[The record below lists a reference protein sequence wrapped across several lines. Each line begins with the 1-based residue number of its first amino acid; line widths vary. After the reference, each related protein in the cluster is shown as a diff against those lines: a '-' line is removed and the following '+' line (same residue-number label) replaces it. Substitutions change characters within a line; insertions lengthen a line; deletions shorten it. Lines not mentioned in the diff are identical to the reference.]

1 MTSEADLG
9 PTVGRG
15 SPTAESPSELSVA
28 LLGPIAVLSRAGV
41 LVEPAG
47 MLAKRF
53 IAALALAGGRTVAT
67 ATLVDEL
74 WQDHPPAGAR
84 QALQTLVSRLR
95 AACADGLIET
105 SASGYRLT
113 CRPDQIDLVR
123 AERLLSS
130 ASTGVST
137 RSLRATLDLWR
148 GEAGPDLGDSD
159 LRGELGTRAGAAHEG
174 LDRLYADLLSSGGE
188 HEQAIGVLRSLLL
201 EHPFDDRLVLRLI
214 TTLAAAGRPGEALT
228 AFEAHRRRLRDEL
241 GSTPSAE
248 VLTAHAALL
257 RESDSGVARERGERG
272 TNTARPTDDT
282 PDSETPHVAPR
293 RAEAAAAK
301 PLRLGVKAPPNEL
314 IGRDDDLAAVNE
326 MLETAR
332 LVTILG
338 AGGLGKTRLAQA
350 LAGDEARGS
359 NSVVFVEL
367 ASVRS
372 PDDLLLAVAQASG
385 IREAQS
391 ATRLV
396 ETPVRDDLDARI
408 RGRLAE
414 RPTLLVLDNCEH
426 IVESVAVWAA
436 QTLEQVST
444 LRMLATSRS
453 PLQVAAERVY
463 TLGPLLS
470 GSGGTGG
477 SGGTAGGLDAP
488 PPVGPAVQLFCE
500 RARAARPSVVLRL
513 ETVERL
519 CDRLDGMPLAIELAA
534 ARVRSMTV
542 DEIERR
548 LTNRFA
554 LLTGGDRTAPERHQ
568 TLLAVIDWSWNL
580 LGDAERRLLRR
591 LSLFPD
597 GFSEAAAEWVGGAL
611 EPAGRAPDARISAES
626 IAEVPIADLPT
637 ADLLDAL
644 VNQSLVAVTES
655 DLTGAMRYRMLE
667 TVREFGQMAL
677 VDAGED
683 TAVTV
688 GMARWACSFARTTT
702 PLLDGAT
709 QIAAFKLVTE
719 EQDNLVDILRR
730 ALDQRDGETATFA
743 FSVLCAYWTMRGA
756 HWEVVGFGRAFLEA
770 TRTYDPEAVDPAR
783 RVDDRRTVDAVEASV
798 RCLAMVGAVGLF
810 GDLRTGATARARLQ
824 RLTRIGEVTNER
836 MRMAA
841 RFVMNAGSE
850 AALQSLMR
858 EARESRDPMT
868 SSYAWLTS
876 TQYAENSGDIRDAL
890 EYGARGY
897 EQALLAED
905 VWTQAMMASM
915 LAQLHSQSGHPHEAL
930 HWAALSRTGLIELNA
945 DDDLQLL
952 EWLIAMNRLMVGESD
967 DAGEALRVLTER
979 SNSPEGTVSPDMF
992 SRDTVSIGWS
1002 GQAEIDRMNG
1012 DTPSALANFHRA
1024 LDFFASPRERSS
1036 PWYLML
1042 GSVYLSAITLD
1053 GIDDPDEL
1061 VFADGLMRRIR
1072 SRILATHRIRPQY
1085 LDLPVLGCALVGLSA
1100 RLLSSHADEALPL
1113 LALAEKLGSR
1123 QDSPAIYREQ
1133 HFARASVLC
1142 GPEKVAA
1149 ARAGFADLDPRQSAA
1164 LAFELLKE
1172 SRALRA

>member
-15 SPTAESPSELSVA
+15 SPAAEAASELSVA
-28 LLGPIAVLSRAGV
+28 VLGPVEVLSRAGV

-53 IAALALAGGRTVAT
+53 IAVLALAGGRTVAT

-123 AERLLSS
+123 AERFLSS
-130 ASTGVST
+130 AAPGIST
-137 RSLRATLDLWR
+137 RAIRSTLDLWR
-148 GEAGPDLGDSD
+148 GEAGPDLGDSE
-159 LRGELGTRAGAAHEG
+159 LRSELGTRSEAAREA
-174 LDRLYADLLSSGGE
+174 LDRLYADLLSSAGE
-188 HEQAIGVLRSLLL
+188 YERAIGVLRSLLL

-214 TTLAAAGRPGEALT
+214 TTLAATGRPGEALT

-241 GSTPSAE
+241 GATPSAE
-248 VLTAHAALL
+248 VLAAHAALL
-257 RESDSGVARERGERG
+257 RESDSGVAPGARGA
-272 TNTARPTDDT
+272 NTAGPAVGATPT
-282 PDSETPHVAPR
+282 VAPR
-293 RAEAAAAK
+293 RPVEAPAAK
-301 PLRLGVKAPPNEL
+301 PLRLGVKAAPNEL
-314 IGRDDDLAAVNE
+314 IGRDDDVEAVNE
-326 MLETAR
+326 MLKTAR

-338 AGGLGKTRLAQA
+338 AGGLGKTRLSQA

-359 NSVVFVEL
+359 SSVIFVEL

-385 IREAQS
+385 IREAQA

-396 ETPVRDDLDARI
+396 ETPVRDDLDTRI

-436 QTLEQVST
+436 HTLEQVST

-463 TLGPLLS
+463 SLGPLLS
-470 GSGGTGG
+470 GSGSTVG
-477 SGGTAGGLDAP
+477 STVGDFDASQ
-488 PPVGPAVQLFCE
+488 PVGPAVQLFYE

-580 LGDAERRLLRR
+580 LGDAERQLLRR

-611 EPAGRAPDARISAES
+611 EPAGSTRDARASGES
-626 IAEVPIADLPT
+626 NTDLTAADPPI

-655 DLTGAMRYRMLE
+655 ELTGAMRYRMLE

-688 GMARWACSFARTTT
+688 GMARWACSFARATT

-709 QIAAFKLVTE
+709 QITAFKLVTE

-730 ALDQRDGETATFA
+730 ALDLHDGETATFA

-756 HWEVVGFGRAFLEA
+756 HWEVMGFGRPFLEA
-770 TRTYDPEAVDPAR
+770 TRAYDPEAVDPAR
-783 RVDDRRTVDAVEASV
+783 PVDDRHIVDAVEASV

-810 GDLRTGATARARLQ
+810 SDLRTGATARARLQ
-824 RLTRIGEVTNER
+824 RLTRIDEVTNER
-836 MRMAA
+836 MRIAA

-850 AALQSLMR
+850 PALQSLMR
-858 EARESRDPMT
+858 DARESRDPMT

-897 EQALLAED
+897 EQALIAED

-915 LAQLHSQSGHPHEAL
+915 LAQLHSQSGHPNEAL
-930 HWAALSRTGLIELNA
+930 HWASLSRTGLVELNA
-945 DDDLQLL
+945 DDDLQQL

-967 DAGEALRVLTER
+967 DASDALRVLTER

-1042 GSVYLSAITLD
+1042 SSVYLCAITLD

-1100 RLLSSHADEALPL
+1100 RLLTRHADEALPL

-1123 QDSPAIYREQ
+1123 QDSPAIYRDQ
-1133 HFARASVLC
+1133 HFARASALC
-1142 GPEKVAA
+1142 GPERVAA
-1149 ARAGFADLDPRQSAA
+1149 ARAGVADLDPRQSAA

-1172 SRALRA
+1172 SRALRW